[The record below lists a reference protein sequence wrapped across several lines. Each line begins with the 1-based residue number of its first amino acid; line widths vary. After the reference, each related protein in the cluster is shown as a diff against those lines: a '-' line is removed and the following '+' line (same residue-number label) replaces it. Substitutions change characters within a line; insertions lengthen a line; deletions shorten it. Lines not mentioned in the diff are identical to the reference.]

1 MQNKIPVVERLV
13 IRSVV
18 CDASQN
24 IFSCTAFPRGLGAFA
39 GIAYQALLRPDKIRT
54 SPHCPI

>member
-39 GIAYQALLRPDKIRT
+39 GIAYPSFTA
-54 SPHCPI
+54 SG